1 MKFNNYYLITIKKC
15 QTYCGELTW
24 ENSEKI
30 AENVDNAN
38 VKWVLSE
45 NTTFYS
51 VENVSDKIRASSAS
65 RKQDDKS

>member
-1 MKFNNYYLITIKKC
+1 MNFNNYYLITIKKC
-15 QTYCGELTW
+15 QTCCGELTW

-30 AENVDNAN
+30 AENADNAN

-51 VENVSDKIRASSAS
+51 VENVSDKMPTSSAL
-65 RKQDDKS
+65 RQRDDKS